1 MNHIGPTIKPA
12 LWNDHGRWQV
22 TQDEICLFLPR
33 LRHDWNGIYFEGQLG
48 YWLCRLWCWRHGY
61 GWLPVI

>member
-1 MNHIGPTIKPA
+1 MEHIGPTIKPA
-12 LWNDHGRWQV
+12 LWCDHGRWQV
-22 TQDEICLFLPR
+22 TRDETCLYLAPR
-33 LRHDWNGIYFEGQLG
+33 GRLG